1 MSLRFLDTGELP
13 GALNMAVDDVL
24 LDEARA
30 GGGPIL
36 RTYGW
41 SPPAVSLGFG
51 QRALEA
57 VDVGRC
63 RDLGIDVVRR
73 PTGGRAVLHWNE
85 ITYSFHC
92 SEGEGPAA
100 HPLPEACRILG
111 ECLAEGLRRGGV
123 EAELAP
129 GGRAGGRHGACFA
142 SASRWELTCGGR
154 KLVGSA
160 QRRTRG
166 ALLQHGSL
174 LAGPEHLRLAELIP
188 PPARADPSLEASS
201 THLAEC
207 AEKPLDREFLVDCLA
222 AGFGEVLG
230 LPVREEPLTPMERQ
244 RAEILARETYGT
256 AGHALRSTA
265 PLRRQA
271 PR

>member
-1 MSLRFLDTGELP
+1 MSLRFLDTGALP
-13 GALNMAVDDVL
+13 GALNMAVDDIL
-24 LDEARA
+24 LDAARH

-51 QRALEA
+51 QRAREA

-63 RDLGIDVVRR
+63 RDLGIDIVRR

-92 SEGEGPAA
+92 AEGEGPAA

-123 EAELAP
+123 DVELAP
-129 GGRAGGRHGACFA
+129 GGRPGARHGACFA

-188 PPARADPSLEASS
+188 APRGGEASLEASS

-207 AEKPLDREFLVDCLA
+207 AAQPLDRDRLVGCLA
-222 AGFGEVLG
+222 AGFGQVLG
-230 LPVREEPLTPMERQ
+230 RPVREAPLTPAERR
-244 RAEILARETYGT
+244 RAEVLARETYAT
-256 AGHALRSTA
+256 AGHALRSTDA
-265 PLRRQA
+265 ARLSR
-271 PR
+271 

>member
-1 MSLRFLDTGELP
+1 MSLRFLDTGALP

-24 LDEARA
+24 LDAARD

-51 QRALEA
+51 QRAREA
-57 VDVGRC
+57 VDVDRC
-63 RDLGIDVVRR
+63 RDLGIDIVRR

-92 SEGEGPAA
+92 AEGEGPAA
-100 HPLPEACRILG
+100 HPLAEACRILG

-123 EAELAP
+123 DVELSP
-129 GGRAGGRHGACFA
+129 GGRPGARHGACFA

-174 LAGPEHLRLAELIP
+174 LAGPEHLRLVELIP
-188 PPARADPSLEASS
+188 APQGGEASLEASS

-207 AEKPLDREFLVDCLA
+207 AGQPLDRDRLVGCLA
-222 AGFGEVLG
+222 DGFGQVLG
-230 LPVREEPLTPMERQ
+230 LPVREAQLTPGERR
-244 RAEILARETYGT
+244 RAELLARETYGT
-256 AGHALRSTA
+256 AGHALRSTDA
-265 PLRRQA
+265 ARLSR
-271 PR
+271 

>member
-1 MSLRFLDTGELP
+1 MPLRFLDTGELP

-24 LDEARA
+24 LDAARA

-41 SPPAVSLGFG
+41 SPPAVSLGSG
-51 QRALEA
+51 QRAHEA
-57 VDVGRC
+57 VDVHRC
-63 RDLGIDVVRR
+63 RELGIDVVRR
-73 PTGGRAVLHWNE
+73 PTGGRAVLHWKE

-92 SEGEGPAA
+92 AEGEGPAA
-100 HPLPEACRILG
+100 HALPEACRILG

-123 EAELAP
+123 EVELAP
-129 GGRAGGRHGACFA
+129 GGRPGGRHGACFA

-188 PPARADPSLEASS
+188 PPGRGDPSLEASS
-201 THLAEC
+201 THLGEC
-207 AEKPLDREFLVDCLA
+207 MDEPLDRGFLVSCLA
-222 AGFGEVLG
+222 AGFGGILG
-230 LPVREEPLTPMERQ
+230 LPVREEPLSPVERQ
-244 RAEILARETYGT
+244 RAEVLARDTYGT
-256 AGHALRSTA
+256 SGHALRPEA
-265 PLRRQA
+265 PLLSG
-271 PR
+271 

>member
-1 MSLRFLDTGELP
+1 MALRFLDTGALP

-24 LDEARA
+24 LDAARA
-30 GGGPIL
+30 GRGPIL

-51 QRALEA
+51 QRPREA
-57 VDVGRC
+57 VDAARC

-92 SEGEGPAA
+92 AEGEGPAA
-100 HPLPEACRILG
+100 HALPEACRILG

-123 EAELAP
+123 QVELAP
-129 GGRAGGRHGACFA
+129 GGRPGGRHGACFA
-142 SASRWELTCGGR
+142 SASRWELTHGGR

-188 PPARADPSLEASS
+188 APLRGEPSLEASS

-207 AEKPLDREFLVDCLA
+207 TDKPLDRELLAGCLA
-222 AGFGEVLG
+222 AGFGHVLG
-230 LPVREEPLTPMERQ
+230 LPVHEEPLAPAERQ
-244 RAEILARETYGT
+244 RAEVLARDSYGT
-256 AGHALRSTA
+256 AGQALRQAA
-265 PLRRQA
+265 PLISR
-271 PR
+271 